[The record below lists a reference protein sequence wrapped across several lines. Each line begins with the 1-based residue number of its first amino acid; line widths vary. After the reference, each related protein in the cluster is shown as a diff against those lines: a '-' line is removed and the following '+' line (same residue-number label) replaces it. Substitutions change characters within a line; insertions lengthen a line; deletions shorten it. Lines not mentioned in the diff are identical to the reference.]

1 MPKIGK
7 EYVTVRDKYIEVE
20 IWYGRKDGFY
30 YKGLPEDLYN
40 ITQFGSRK
48 YESESELKNHL
59 LYMLTDYH
67 EKIKQT
73 RKVIVYCLYG
83 STKLIMNKAP
93 NGGWTGRVQGVSTD
107 IVTPGFGS
115 DAPDYMFGFS
125 YNICI
130 EISSNITE
138 YFSVGE
144 NDTPELPKYRIS
156 NNTWKVIE
164 WTPEREKFFEDLK
177 ANLLQLTR
185 GVSAF
190 FGQPDLLELMD
201 THGIKMLGAR

>member
-1 MPKIGK
+1 
-7 EYVTVRDKYIEVE
+7 
-20 IWYGRKDGFY
+20 
-30 YKGLPEDLYN
+30 
-40 ITQFGSRK
+40 
-48 YESESELKNHL
+48 
-59 LYMLTDYH
+59 
-67 EKIKQT
+67 
-73 RKVIVYCLYG
+73 
-83 STKLIMNKAP
+83 
-93 NGGWTGRVQGVSTD
+93 
-107 IVTPGFGS
+107 
-115 DAPDYMFGFS
+115 MFGFS

-177 ANLLQLTR
+177 ASLLQLTR

-201 THGIKMLGAR
+201 THGIKMLEAR